1 MYTMLGILIYSCVR
15 ARERLN
21 FFAASIRCVC
31 MEWEIFFEKFPLYII
46 GDTVSICLRKQTHE
60 ISIIKQNRLEEKQKE
75 NVKKCLIEYWMP
87 KIKWRRKKLRY
98 NKLQKQTTEHT
109 I

>member
-75 NVKKCLIEYWMP
+75 NVKKCLIEY
-87 KIKWRRKKLRY
+87 
-98 NKLQKQTTEHT
+98 
-109 I
+109 